1 MPQRKS
7 PQSMALEGVKV
18 LEYAQM
24 VSGPYCTRL
33 LAHLGAEV
41 IKVEEPGS
49 GDGARG
55 RGPFP
60 GDIPH
65 PERSGLFLHLN
76 ANKMGIT
83 LNLHTNTGRDIFKE
97 LVENC
102 DILVENNPP
111 AKMKELG
118 LDYATLKKVNPQ
130 LIMTSITPFGQT
142 GPYRDYKAYDI
153 NMQAAGGISYVT
165 GDPEREPLLIP
176 GSAAAYQAALNAAVA
191 TLIALYYRDIAG
203 GAQHVDISEQECIAS
218 VLGDVISFYSYQKVI
233 RKRSRLSSDI
243 AYRSIWPMGIY
254 RCKDGYVNLTILE
267 PHQWRGFVALI
278 GSPQWARDPKLEERV
293 FVRQQASEIDLDP
306 LVEEALKN
314 YTKEELFHQGQ
325 RMRVTIAPINDV
337 AEVVRSPQLEAREF
351 FVEMDHPQAGRLRY
365 PGAPFKLTET
375 PWSMERPA
383 PLLGEHNEEVYR
395 HRLGYAREDLVR
407 MAQGGII

>member
-18 LEYAQM
+18 LEYAQR
-24 VSGPYCTRL
+24 VSGPYCTKL

-55 RGPFP
+55 WGPFP

-97 LVENC
+97 LVKNC

-111 AKMKELG
+111 VKMKELG

-153 NMQAAGGISYVT
+153 NTQAAGGISYVT

-243 AYRSIWPMGIY
+243 AYRSIWPVGIY

-293 FVRQQASEIDLDP
+293 FVHQQASEIDLDP
-306 LVEEALKN
+306 LVEEALKK

-325 RMRVTIAPINDV
+325 RRRVTIAPINDV